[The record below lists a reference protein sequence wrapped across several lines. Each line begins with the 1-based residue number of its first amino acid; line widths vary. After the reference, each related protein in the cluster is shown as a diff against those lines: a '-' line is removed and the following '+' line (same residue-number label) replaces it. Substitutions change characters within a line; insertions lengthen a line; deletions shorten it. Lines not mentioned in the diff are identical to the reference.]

1 MSGLFGSLSA
11 ASRALDAQRFGMDVT
26 GQNIANVNTPGYAR
40 REALL
45 APSPIAGELEGMGG
59 VDVLGVRATRDRL
72 LESRL
77 QMELPAERREAAIA
91 DALSVV
97 EVAIGAPGESID
109 GELDEFFNWASQLA
123 TDPTS
128 PTLRHEFVSAGER
141 LAMAFKDIYSR
152 LTDAQHQA
160 DANIRGG
167 VDTLNSSLESIARL
181 NASIAQVST
190 DQATNQAL
198 FDQQKVAVDELTK
211 QLDVAVIWRSD
222 GGVNITTSSG
232 QPLVLGSHAY
242 TLAATP
248 QGPSGFVDLVSQDG
262 QSLTAD
268 ITGGQLG
275 GYLHVRDALIPGY
288 LTTLDSLAT
297 SVATEV
303 NRVHENGYDAVGD
316 PGEAFFTVTAGTN
329 AASSIAVNANIAADP
344 SLVAAGG
351 STVPGDNAN
360 ARALAA
366 LRDTDVSPSGSF
378 SDVWSQLIYRVGA
391 DTQAAQ
397 QAQTSRQ
404 EIVRQIQALRE
415 AVSGV
420 SLDEEAM
427 SMIRYQRAYEANA
440 RFFQAVDQSIE
451 TLMNMFT

>member
-1 MSGLFGSLSA
+1 VSGLFGSLSA
-11 ASRALDAQRFGMDVT
+11 SARALDAQRFGMDVT
-26 GQNIANVNTPGYAR
+26 GQNIANVNSPGYAR

-45 APSPIAGELEGMGG
+45 APSPIAGEQEGMGG
-59 VDVLGVRATRDRL
+59 VDVIGVRATRDRL

-77 QMELPAERREAAIA
+77 QMEVPAERRESAIA

-109 GELDEFFNWASQLA
+109 GELDQFFNWASQLA
-123 TDPTS
+123 ADPTS
-128 PTLRHEFVSAGER
+128 STLRREFVSAGER
-141 LAMAFKDIYSR
+141 LAVAFQDIYSR
-152 LTDAQHQA
+152 LTAAQGQA

-167 VDTLNSSLESIARL
+167 VDTVNSSLEAIAKL
-181 NASIAQVST
+181 NAAIGQVGP

-198 FDQQKVAVDELTK
+198 FDQQKVAVDDLSK
-211 QLDVAVIWRSD
+211 QLDIAVIWRED

-232 QPLVLGSHAY
+232 QPLVLGSQSY
-242 TLAATP
+242 TLTSSP
-248 QGPSGFVDLVSQDG
+248 QGPSGFVDIVSRDG
-262 QSLTAD
+262 QSVTAD

-288 LTTLDSLAT
+288 LSSLDSLAT
-297 SVATEV
+297 SVVTQV
-303 NRVHENGYDAVGD
+303 NQLHQNGYDAAGN
-316 PGEAFFTVTAGTN
+316 PGQAFFSVTAGTN
-329 AASSIAVNANIAADP
+329 AASSMTVNANIIADP
-344 SLVAAGG
+344 GLVAAGG
-351 STVPGDNAN
+351 SAVSGDNGN
-360 ARALAA
+360 ARAIAA
-366 LRDTDVSPSGSF
+366 LRDADVGTSGSF
-378 SDVWSQLIYRVGA
+378 SDAWSQLVYRVGS

-427 SMIRYQRAYEANA
+427 SMLRYQRAYEANA

>member
-11 ASRALDAQRFGMDVT
+11 TARALDAQRFGMDVT
-26 GQNIANVNTPGYAR
+26 GQNIANVNSPGYAR

-45 APSPIAGELEGMGG
+45 APSPIAGEMEGMGG

-77 QMELPAERREAAIA
+77 QMELPAERRESAIA
-91 DALSVV
+91 DALGVV

-109 GELDEFFNWASQLA
+109 GELDEFFNWAAQLA

-128 PTLRHEFVSAGER
+128 QTLRREFVSAGER
-141 LAMAFKDIYSR
+141 LSLAFRDIYSR
-152 LTDAQHQA
+152 LTAAQHQA

-167 VDTLNSSLESIARL
+167 VDAVNASLESIARL
-181 NASIAQVST
+181 NASIAQVGT
-190 DQATNQAL
+190 EAATNQAL

-211 QLDVAVIWRSD
+211 QLDVAVIWRPD

-232 QPLVLGSHAY
+232 QPLVLGNKAY
-242 TLAATP
+242 TLTAAP
-248 QGPSGFVDLVSQDG
+248 LGPSGFVDLVAQDG

-288 LTTLDSLAT
+288 LTALGTLAT
-297 SVATEV
+297 SVVTEV
-303 NRVHENGYDAVGD
+303 NQVHQNGYDASGD
-316 PGEAFFTVTAGTN
+316 PGQAFFTVTTGTN
-329 AASSIAVNANIAADP
+329 AASSIAVSAAIATDP
-344 SLVAAGG
+344 GLVAAGG
-351 STVPGDNAN
+351 STVPGDNTN

-366 LRDTDVSPSGSF
+366 LRDADVSTSGSF
-378 SDVWSQLIYRVGA
+378 SDAWAQLVYRVGA

-397 QAQTSRQ
+397 QSQTSRQ

-440 RFFQAVDQSIE
+440 RFFQVVDQSIE
-451 TLMNMFT
+451 TLLNMFT